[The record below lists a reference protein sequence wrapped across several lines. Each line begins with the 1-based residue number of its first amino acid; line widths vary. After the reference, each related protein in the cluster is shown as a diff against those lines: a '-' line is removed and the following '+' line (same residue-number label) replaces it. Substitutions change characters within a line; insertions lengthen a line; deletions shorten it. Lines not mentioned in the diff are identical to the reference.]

1 MNADPLAVSD
11 DGLEKAV
18 LTVNLDPAVNTG
30 GIIHGAAG
38 FLYGISSADVPTT
51 NTVVPLKSK
60 ILVTKGALGTE
71 HPYGDALDVAKTF
84 LESGG
89 EQIQMYNSN
98 YYGVFGVTATREQY
112 CSDLINYICPAVVGW
127 KEAWKEEH
135 GTPDSPKE
143 AVGARVDIDSAIVYV
158 PINEG
163 TPSGGNFQQS
173 WKAYYDSI
181 KSVDPKAHIA
191 GPNGW
196 GYNGGFTGGQSDRT
210 FVQFCA
216 DNNCLP
222 NVYTWHELA
231 TYCLRD
237 LAGHISDFRSVWA
250 GTDWTKYNASNGYA
264 EDYAP
269 EMPQIC
275 INEYAEAEYCGVPG
289 RLVNWIARLED
300 EKITGALPFWH
311 QANNL
316 NDLASDVN
324 EGNGAWWLYKWY
336 GDMSGV
342 TQPVGSTTDYS
353 RLYGLSAMDENKQ
366 SSTTLLG
373 GFGGDITVR
382 PENITET
389 AAFAG
394 AKAVHVAVREAAFTG
409 FLGTLSDPPVILE
422 GAYPVTDGCVTVKI
436 NGAKFESA
444 YNVTVTPAGEN
455 EAVGLPLWG
464 DAGKIYEAENAEL
477 SGGAYAD
484 YMAANPTF
492 YFSNDGDTGYKGV
505 KMDKGGVMTYTV
517 EAPADGK
524 YRFDFN
530 YANGTGSHRNDMS
543 AHDPKNVEQTYSLD
557 GKREQAV
564 IMNNTLFET
573 ITGTCTLYYDLT
585 AGTHTVAVKTTG
597 EGTVSHDFL
606 RVTYAGAYGKDVP
619 LFDKLYEAEQ
629 ADFNLLL
636 GNTDTAIKT
645 ESALEGYS
653 GNGYVTGISERTVTE
668 GGSIVSNENI
678 VEPGGEYTLTVCPD
692 KEHVLGRILI
702 NGADR
707 TAEAVE
713 HDGKYSLTVKGVSD
727 NQTAEAYF
735 AGAAVPKEALA
746 AFAGALDIKDRGDYT
761 EDSYNAFAAA
771 KSYAEAVLKKAG
783 AYQCETDSAYKDLF
797 LAVNGLEA
805 AGGGTAAYF
814 VDCGDHDPSTLSSG
828 DSLGT
833 NNSLTDMIYGEDPVT
848 KMMWGAVDPKN
859 SYIPT
864 GGGNRTKSKGAYTT
878 WTWANENSPGEIAD
892 GQPKEATFRYARN
905 QDSEGITPRRV
916 EYKFELAPGLYDLKV
931 CVGNYWGNSG
941 NVDIYANGEKINE
954 NTVSVPAL
962 RHFDFFCS

>member
-1 MNADPLAVSD
+1 M
-11 DGLEKAV
+11 
-18 LTVNLDPAVNTG
+18 
-30 GIIHGAAG
+30 
-38 FLYGISSADVPTT
+38 
-51 NTVVPLKSK
+51 
-60 ILVTKGALGTE
+60 
-71 HPYGDALDVAKTF
+71 
-84 LESGG
+84 
-89 EQIQMYNSN
+89 
-98 YYGVFGVTATREQY
+98 
-112 CSDLINYICPAVVGW
+112 
-127 KEAWKEEH
+127 
-135 GTPDSPKE
+135 
-143 AVGARVDIDSAIVYV
+143 
-158 PINEG
+158 
-163 TPSGGNFQQS
+163 
-173 WKAYYDSI
+173 
-181 KSVDPKAHIA
+181 
-191 GPNGW
+191 
-196 GYNGGFTGGQSDRT
+196 
-210 FVQFCA
+210 
-216 DNNCLP
+216 
-222 NVYTWHELA
+222 
-231 TYCLRD
+231 
-237 LAGHISDFRSVWA
+237 
-250 GTDWTKYNASNGYA
+250 
-264 EDYAP
+264 
-269 EMPQIC
+269 
-275 INEYAEAEYCGVPG
+275 
-289 RLVNWIARLED
+289 
-300 EKITGALPFWH
+300 
-311 QANNL
+311 
-316 NDLASDVN
+316 
-324 EGNGAWWLYKWY
+324 
-336 GDMSGV
+336 
-342 TQPVGSTTDYS
+342 
-353 RLYGLSAMDENKQ
+353 
-366 SSTTLLG
+366 
-373 GFGGDITVR
+373 
-382 PENITET
+382 
-389 AAFAG
+389 
-394 AKAVHVAVREAAFTG
+394 
-409 FLGTLSDPPVILE
+409 
-422 GAYPVTDGCVTVKI
+422 
-436 NGAKFESA
+436 
-444 YNVTVTPAGEN
+444 
-455 EAVGLPLWG
+455 G

-543 AHDPKNVEQTYSLD
+543 AHDSKNVEQTYSLD

-573 ITGTCTLYYDLT
+573 ITGTRTLYYDLT

-606 RVTYAGAYGKDVP
+606 RVTYAGDYGKDVP
-619 LFDKLYEAEQ
+619 LFDKLYETEQ

-636 GNTDTAIKT
+636 GNTDTSVKT
-645 ESALEGYS
+645 ESGIEGYS
-653 GNGYVTGISERTVTE
+653 GNGYVTGLSERTVTE
-668 GGSIVSNENI
+668 GGSIVSNENS

-746 AFAGALDIKDRGDYT
+746 ALAGALDIKDRGDYT

-797 LAVNGLEA
+797 LAVNGLEV
-805 AGGGTAAYF
+805 AGGGAAVYF

-864 GGGNRTKSKGAYTT
+864 GGGNRTKSKGAYTV

-941 NVDIYANGEKINE
+941 NVDIYASGEKINE
-954 NTVSVPAL
+954 NTVSVPIGGNKIVESTVEISSDEESDTGSVLVSVQSNDPTVNVNYILISEKPPVSVDGLEILCLPKTEYAFGEEL
-962 RHFDFFCS
+962 DAKWLLLKAEFSDGRIKMLTSQNCEFNGYDPLTEGKQTVEVTYEGRTVTYEVNVSANIEEE

>member
-38 FLYGISSADVPTT
+38 FLYGISSADVPAT

-71 HPYGDALDVAKTF
+71 RPYGDALGVAKTF

-112 CSDLINYICPAVVGW
+112 CSDLINYICPAAVGW

-135 GTPDSPKE
+135 GTPDSPKDT
-143 AVGARVDIDSAIVYV
+143 VGARVDINSAIVYV

-163 TPSGGNFQQS
+163 TPNF
-173 WKAYYDSI
+173 
-181 KSVDPKAHIA
+181 
-191 GPNGW
+191 
-196 GYNGGFTGGQSDRT
+196 DRFIIT
-210 FVQFCA
+210 PA
-216 DNNCLP
+216 AL
-222 NVYTWHELA
+222 
-231 TYCLRD
+231 
-237 LAGHISDFRSVWA
+237 
-250 GTDWTKYNASNGYA
+250 
-264 EDYAP
+264 
-269 EMPQIC
+269 
-275 INEYAEAEYCGVPG
+275 
-289 RLVNWIARLED
+289 D
-300 EKITGALPFWH
+300 E
-311 QANNL
+311 
-316 NDLASDVN
+316 
-324 EGNGAWWLYKWY
+324 
-336 GDMSGV
+336 
-342 TQPVGSTTDYS
+342 PVGVDTDYPI
-353 RLYGLSAMDENKQ
+353 
-366 SSTTLLG
+366 TL
-373 GFGGDITVR
+373 R
-382 PENITET
+382 
-389 AAFAG
+389 A
-394 AKAVHVAVREAAFTG
+394 
-409 FLGTLSDPPVILE
+409 
-422 GAYPVTDGCVTVKI
+422 
-436 NGAKFESA
+436 
-444 YNVTVTPAGEN
+444 
-455 EAVGLPLWG
+455 
-464 DAGKIYEAENAEL
+464 
-477 SGGAYAD
+477 
-484 YMAANPTF
+484 
-492 YFSNDGDTGYKGV
+492 
-505 KMDKGGVMTYTV
+505 
-517 EAPADGK
+517 
-524 YRFDFN
+524 
-530 YANGTGSHRNDMS
+530 
-543 AHDPKNVEQTYSLD
+543 
-557 GKREQAV
+557 
-564 IMNNTLFET
+564 
-573 ITGTCTLYYDLT
+573 
-585 AGTHTVAVKTTG
+585 
-597 EGTVSHDFL
+597 
-606 RVTYAGAYGKDVP
+606 
-619 LFDKLYEAEQ
+619 
-629 ADFNLLL
+629 
-636 GNTDTAIKT
+636 
-645 ESALEGYS
+645 
-653 GNGYVTGISERTVTE
+653 TE

-746 AFAGALDIKDRGDYT
+746 ALAGALDIKDRGDYT

-797 LAVNGLEA
+797 LAVNGLEV
-805 AGGGTAAYF
+805 AGGGAAVYF

-859 SYIPT
+859 SYMPT
-864 GGGNRTKSKGAYTT
+864 GGGNRTKSKGAYTA

-941 NVDIYANGEKINE
+941 NVDIYASGEKINE